1 MKGIKPGDLIRWK
14 SDLFIVESGVEK
26 EYDEWHYALII
37 EITLYSS
44 ELTLPFSGDILLQ
57 PVGPARRWEKMLIP
71 IEVLRSKNKVQR
83 SDKRGWVNVVSA

>member
-14 SDLFIVESGVEK
+14 SDLLIVEGGVEK

-44 ELTLPFSGDILLQ
+44 ELMLPFSGDMLLQ
-57 PVGPARRWEKMLIP
+57 PAGPNRRLGKILIP
-71 IEVLRSKNKVQR
+71 IEVLLSKNKVQR
-83 SDKRGWVNVVSA
+83 SGKRGWVNVAST